1 MDGNVES
8 HIQSQTILH
17 WFCETEKIIF
27 KFLNNTEKLGTIAP
41 SGKSFKSYFA
51 WWSMSKTPDC
61 NFDYEKEN
69 NCNWINIY

>member
-8 HIQSQTILH
+8 HIRSQTILH

-51 WWSMSKTPDC
+51 WWSQWVKHQIAILIMKKKTTVI
-61 NFDYEKEN
+61 E
-69 NCNWINIY
+69 